1 MWGPVYSS
9 FVVLLL
15 GFFLL
20 RAAVGAWQLDAVAVL
35 VFGGLAAGLFLFC
48 RGLFV
53 GLIDVVLV
61 PVRHMDVTLEENAVG
76 IRLGSERWYLFLDGV
91 TDIRKYRDDV
101 WTVQHWNGKVFH
113 IAASAISE
121 DQIAYVM
128 AAMERGRTPEGI
140 QAVIERGKRIAE
152 IMDEE
157 RKE

>member
-1 MWGPVYSS
+1 
-9 FVVLLL
+9 
-15 GFFLL
+15 
-20 RAAVGAWQLDAVAVL
+20 
-35 VFGGLAAGLFLFC
+35 
-48 RGLFV
+48 
-53 GLIDVVLV
+53 
-61 PVRHMDVTLEENAVG
+61 
-76 IRLGSERWYLFLDGV
+76 
-91 TDIRKYRDDV
+91 
-101 WTVQHWNGKVFH
+101 VQHWNGKVFH